1 MTSGNSNEI
10 VDTKPRLLFLLV
22 SINGF
27 LFLRGVFF
35 TSFQLDTGRHPR
47 LFQSGPNLFHQQVPA
62 PANPEYSVKP
72 SLSPSLVGPISFPWI
87 MALFPH
93 RAPFLCPCP
102 VTLLSLT
109 QPSRLPPAMTLDTS
123 DCHILC
129 LKCSVVPAHSVQY
142 MSHVTAGHSGMVTEH
157 KSELPPLDVFHLRL

>member
-10 VDTKPRLLFLLV
+10 ADMKPRLLFSLV
-22 SINGF
+22 SDDCC
-27 LFLRGVFF
+27 LPLRGVFF

-47 LFQSGPNLFHQQVPA
+47 LFQPGPNLLHQQVPA
-62 PANPEYSVKP
+62 PANSEYSVKP
-72 SLSPSLVGPISFPWI
+72 PLPPSLAGPISFPWI

-109 QPSRLPPAMTLDTS
+109 QPSPLPPAMTLDTS

-129 LKCSVVPAHSVQY
+129 LKCGCSCPQHPLRVPCYSEAFRNGHGT
-142 MSHVTAGHSGMVTEH
+142 HV
-157 KSELPPLDVFHLRL
+157 